1 MGAGEFLKTG
11 FVGALLVGLGVLGPA
26 PASAANMW
34 YQQAILLV
42 HLPLGGG
49 QVFTSNYVITA
60 NEGANTTVN
69 VKCFNDVFQR
79 VGPAAGVNVQLS
91 ATGQVAHHTP
101 TTLLVTTDPLYTG
114 LGWCWANNIN
124 SGLDFNVQTTIGST
138 SDLTPGGLLN
148 SPVSTLLG
156 TSTGLAETS
165 NNVGGI
171 PFFSTVGGASC
182 FAVLLN
188 PLPGSRSVT
197 LQLYDAAGVAQGAPL
212 VRNLSGRDLDV
223 LQIPQAFGSA
233 TPPTTGSVKL
243 TAGGNG
249 YLGWIIQVY
258 PTGGG
263 RLLFTPIGLD
273 GDNAVLLAPGDA
285 P

>member
-1 MGAGEFLKTG
+1 MGARKVFKTG
-11 FVGALLVGLGVLGPA
+11 LVGVFLLGFVVLGPA
-26 PASAANMW
+26 PASATNMW
-34 YQQAILLV
+34 WQQAIFLV
-42 HLPLGGG
+42 QVPLGGG
-49 QVFTSNYVITA
+49 QVFTANYVFTA

-69 VKCFNDVFQR
+69 VKCFNDTFQR
-79 VGPAAGVNVQLS
+79 IGPAAGVNVELS
-91 ATGQVAHHTP
+91 ATGQVANHTP
-101 TTLLVTTDPLYTG
+101 TTLLVTTDPLFTG

-124 SGLDFNVQTTIGST
+124 SGLDFNVQTTVGST

-148 SPVSTLLG
+148 SLGSTVLG

-165 NNVGGI
+165 NDVGGI
-171 PFFSTVGGASC
+171 PFFSTVGGASA
-182 FAVLLN
+182 FAILLN

-197 LQLYDAAGVAQGAPL
+197 LQLFNATGVAQGDPL

-223 LQIPQAFGSA
+223 MQIPQVFGLT
-233 TPPTTGSVKL
+233 TPPTTGSVKI
-243 TAGGNG
+243 TTGGNG

-258 PTGGG
+258 PTSGG

-273 GDNAVLLAPGDA
+273 GDNAVLLSPADA

>member
-1 MGAGEFLKTG
+1 MGTSNFLKTG
-11 FVGALLVGLGVLGPA
+11 LVGVLLVGLAVLGPA

-34 YQQAILLV
+34 FQQAIFLL
-42 HLPLGGG
+42 HIPLGGG
-49 QVFTSNYVITA
+49 QFVTTNHVITA
-60 NEGANTTVN
+60 TEGANTTVN
-69 VKCFNDVFQR
+69 VKCFNDTFQR
-79 VGPAAGVNVQLS
+79 IGPAPGVNVALN
-91 ATGQVAHHTP
+91 ATGQVANHTP
-101 TTLLVTTDPLYTG
+101 TTLLVTTDLLFTG

-124 SGLDFNVQTTIGST
+124 SGLDSNVQTTIGVT

-148 SPVSTLLG
+148 SPGSTLLG

-171 PFFSTVGGASC
+171 PFFSTVGGASA
-182 FAVLLN
+182 FAILLN
-188 PLPGSRSVT
+188 PLPGAQPVT
-197 LQLYDAAGVAQGAPL
+197 LQLYNATGVAQGAPL

-223 LQIPQAFGSA
+223 LQIPQAFGLPI
-233 TPPTTGSVKL
+233 PPTTGSVTI

-273 GDNAVLLAPGDA
+273 GDNVFFLDPGDA